1 MDLVKKLYIFYV
13 FLLGIIGQEN
23 VFYDILKR
31 EQGLLNYKNNELN
44 KLKNWDFFKG
54 LVHGFGQKVENF
66 LSASFWQNR
75 PGKCVWRYCRKKE
88 SLSRLSKQGV
98 QKVEKLGFF
107 QTGLVKLL

>member
-54 LVHGFGQKVENF
+54 FSPWFWSKNGKFSIFFF
-66 LSASFWQNR
+66 LA
-75 PGKCVWRYCRKKE
+75 K
-88 SLSRLSKQGV
+88 
-98 QKVEKLGFF
+98 
-107 QTGLVKLL
+107 

>member
-54 LVHGFGQKVENF
+54 FSPWFWSKNGKFSIFF
-66 LSASFWQNR
+66 LLA
-75 PGKCVWRYCRKKE
+75 K
-88 SLSRLSKQGV
+88 
-98 QKVEKLGFF
+98 
-107 QTGLVKLL
+107 